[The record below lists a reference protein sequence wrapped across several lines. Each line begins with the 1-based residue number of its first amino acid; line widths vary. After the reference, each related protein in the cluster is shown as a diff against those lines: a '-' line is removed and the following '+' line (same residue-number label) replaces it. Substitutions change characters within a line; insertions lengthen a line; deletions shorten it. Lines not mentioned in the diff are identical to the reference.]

1 MDRIHQAATDFRTCR
16 PWPHAKSQVP
26 YLWDQVRPFFL
37 IHNHSFSSTQIRL
50 YVGLLG
56 VTPVWHRTDL
66 ASSPT
71 AAAAAAQ
78 THQGNTSDSDDDYS
92 DTDTR
97 NVYQTQQDEPPRRPF
112 KRFHVRPPYALYGA
126 TPVQVD
132 SDAAVQ
138 RLLEDEKGRKEE
150 RLLSF
155 LNDPEKSVKVFLSSY
170 MRSQGLIWCVP
181 ESNFFCCSI
190 SKSIITHAGLRLR

>member
-1 MDRIHQAATDFRTCR
+1 MDRIHQAATDFRTSR
-16 PWPHAKSQVP
+16 PWPHVKSQVP

-37 IHNHSFSSTQIRL
+37 SFSNTCHSYSSTQIRL

-56 VTPVWHRTDL
+56 IIPVWHRTDL
-66 ASSPT
+66 ASSP
-71 AAAAAAQ
+71 AAAAQ
-78 THQGNTSDSDDDYS
+78 TQQENSSDSDDDYS
-92 DTDTR
+92 DTDTKT
-97 NVYQTQQDEPPRRPF
+97 VYQTQQDEPPRRPF
-112 KRFHVRPPYALYGA
+112 KRVHVRPPYALYGA

-155 LNDPEKSVKVFLSSY
+155 LNDPENSVKVFLSSY
-170 MRSQGLIWCVP
+170 MRSQGLIWCVQRVKFAV
-181 ESNFFCCSI
+181 NI
-190 SKSIITHAGLRLR
+190 

>member
-1 MDRIHQAATDFRTCR
+1 MGPSTSFRSVVLSS
-16 PWPHAKSQVP
+16 PHSLSP
-26 YLWDQVRPFFL
+26 
-37 IHNHSFSSTQIRL
+37 TQIRL

-56 VTPVWHRTDL
+56 VTPIWNRTDL
-66 ASSPT
+66 ASSP
-71 AAAAAAQ
+71 AAAQ
-78 THQGNTSDSDDDYS
+78 ENTSDSDDDYS
-92 DTDTR
+92 DSDTR
-97 NVYQTQQDEPPRRPF
+97 NVYQDEPPRRPF

-132 SDAAVQ
+132 SDVAVQ

-170 MRSQGLIWCVP
+170 MRSQGLIWCVRRVILL
-181 ESNFFCCSI
+181 SI
-190 SKSIITHAGLRLR
+190 SNLLHTH

>member
-1 MDRIHQAATDFRTCR
+1 MDRIHQAATDFRTSR
-16 PWPHAKSQVP
+16 PWPHVKSQVP
-26 YLWDQVRPFFL
+26 YLWDQVRPFFPL
-37 IHNHSFSSTQIRL
+37 FSSTPHLFPSTQIRL

-56 VTPVWHRTDL
+56 IVPVWHRTDL
-66 ASSPT
+66 ASSPS
-71 AAAAAAQ
+71 AVAAQ
-78 THQGNTSDSDDDYS
+78 TQQGNTSDSDDDYS

-97 NVYQTQQDEPPRRPF
+97 NVYQTPQDEPPRRPF
-112 KRFHVRPPYALYGA
+112 KRFQVRPPYALYGA

-170 MRSQGLIWCVP
+170 VRSQGLIWCVSR
-181 ESNFFCCSI
+181 E
-190 SKSIITHAGLRLR
+190 

>member
-1 MDRIHQAATDFRTCR
+1 MDRIHQAATDFRTSR
-16 PWPHAKSQVP
+16 PWPHVKSQVP

-37 IHNHSFSSTQIRL
+37 LFSNTHHSFSSTQIRL

-56 VTPVWHRTDL
+56 IIPVWHRTDL
-66 ASSPT
+66 ASSP
-71 AAAAAAQ
+71 AAAAQ
-78 THQGNTSDSDDDYS
+78 TQQENSSDSDDDYS
-92 DTDTR
+92 DTDTK

-112 KRFHVRPPYALYGA
+112 KRVHVRPPYALYGA

-170 MRSQGLIWCVP
+170 MRSQGLIWCVS
-181 ESNFFCCSI
+181 ESEFCCRYLI
-190 SKSIITHAGLRLR
+190 YITHVGLRLR